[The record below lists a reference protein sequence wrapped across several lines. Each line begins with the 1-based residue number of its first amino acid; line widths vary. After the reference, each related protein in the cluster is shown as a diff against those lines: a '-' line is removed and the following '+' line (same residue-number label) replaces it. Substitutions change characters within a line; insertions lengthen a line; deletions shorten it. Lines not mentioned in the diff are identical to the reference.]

1 MRGGKRHG
9 AGRPKGTP
17 NKDTKHIRDVFQL
30 LIEDNTDKLQ
40 SWLSHIAKNDPNKAF
55 DIIIKLGEYVIPKL
69 NRTEIKDTTTVED
82 FLQMTPTERKERI
95 QNIQNQIKSN

>member
-1 MRGGKRHG
+1 MRGGKRPN
-9 AGRPKGTP
+9 AGRPKGVP

-40 SWLSHIAKNDPNKAF
+40 SWLSDIAKNDPSKAF

-69 NRTEIKDTTTVED
+69 NRTEVKDITSIED
-82 FLQMTPTERKERI
+82 FLQMTPEERQQRIAEI
-95 QNIQNQIKSN
+95 QNTINNN